1 MGKTRRYWT
10 QFGFTEDQAAVN
22 HKDFMEKT
30 APWAGITQCYMEDII
45 RKSSI
50 FQTYEPLFFYGYRR
64 MECTLLTSNQY
75 DFKYKFA
82 REHYLGFYFD
92 HELK

>member
-10 QFGFTEDQAAVN
+10 QLGFTKEQAAVN
-22 HKDFMEKT
+22 TDDFRKKT
-30 APWAGITQCYMEDII
+30 APWAGVTQCYMQDII

-50 FQTYEPLFFYGYRR
+50 IQTYESYFFNEPC
-64 MECTLLTSNQY
+64 MECTLFTSNRY
-75 DFKYKFA
+75 NFKHNFA

>member
-1 MGKTRRYWT
+1 MAKTRRYWT
-10 QFGFTEDQAAVN
+10 QFGFTEDQTAVN
-22 HKDFMEKT
+22 SDDFMKKT
-30 APWAGITQCYMEDII
+30 APWSGITQCYMQDII

-50 FQTYEPLFFYGYRR
+50 FQTYESYFFNESS
-64 MECTLLTSNQY
+64 MKCTLLTSNKY
-75 DFKYKFA
+75 DFKYSFA